1 MTYKKVVRFHL
12 TIGTL
17 LLVLL
22 TNCTMSL
29 KSTNGVHSVNSS
41 TAESALPSPNAPTA
55 IHPTSAPPSLNYDDF
70 TEAMGQLDRTLAT
83 REQETYAGL
92 CIIKPGKREAAIAFT
107 SNAEETAHKYL
118 ADQPYEMQVQVWTAD
133 YPKAFLDKNLQDE
146 MQRFIDLGFY
156 AIGSVDNCKNRIL
169 ISVVSITDLEAAL
182 QAADITL
189 PGYVELMEESM
200 VTLEP

>member
-1 MTYKKVVRFHL
+1 
-12 TIGTL
+12 
-17 LLVLL
+17 
-22 TNCTMSL
+22 
-29 KSTNGVHSVNSS
+29 
-41 TAESALPSPNAPTA
+41 
-55 IHPTSAPPSLNYDDF
+55 
-70 TEAMGQLDRTLAT
+70 MGQLDRTLAA